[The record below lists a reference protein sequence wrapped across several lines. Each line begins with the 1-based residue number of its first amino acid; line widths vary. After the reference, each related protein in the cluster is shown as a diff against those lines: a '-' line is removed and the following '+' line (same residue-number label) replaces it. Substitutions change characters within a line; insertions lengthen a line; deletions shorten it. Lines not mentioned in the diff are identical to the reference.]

1 MSIFSH
7 IASVKTADEVAHQIE
22 ALVLEGVLRVGD
34 QLPSERELANTTGV
48 SRPTVRDG
56 IKALEARG
64 ILEIRHGGGT
74 FVSDVIG
81 TVFSPQIISILPAH
95 QKATRD
101 YLEFRREFEG
111 SCAAFAAS
119 RATKLDRELFSDL
132 MKSME
137 QAPND
142 PEKEGD
148 LDVEFHSLIGEMAH
162 NLVMLH
168 TMRSCYRLLSAG
180 VFENRERLYS
190 LSGSREKLLQ
200 QHRDIFDA
208 IIARDP
214 ENAKSAAQAHID
226 FVSEQIILLESL
238 DEREKIA
245 KLRSETRKS
254 KTEV

>member
-1 MSIFSH
+1 MSIFSQ
-7 IASVKTADEVAHQIE
+7 ITSVKTADEVAHQIE

-34 QLPSERELANTTGV
+34 QLPGERELANTTGV
-48 SRPTVRDG
+48 SRPTVREG

-64 ILEIRHGGGT
+64 ILESHHGGGT

-95 QKATRD
+95 KKATRD
-101 YLEFRREFEG
+101 YLEFRHEFEG
-111 SCAAFAAS
+111 SCAAFAAL
-119 RATKLDRELFSDL
+119 RATTLDRELFSDL
-132 MKSME
+132 MGKME
-137 QAPND
+137 LASND

-190 LSGSREKLLQ
+190 ISGSREKLLQ
-200 QHRDIFDA
+200 QHRSIYDA
-208 IIARDP
+208 IMARNP
-214 ENAKSAAQAHID
+214 EKARLAAQIHID
-226 FVSEQIILLESL
+226 FISEQMILLESL
-238 DEREKIA
+238 DERERIA

>member
-1 MSIFSH
+1 MSIFSQ
-7 IASVKTADEVAHQIE
+7 ITSIKTADEVAHQIE

-34 QLPSERELANTTGV
+34 QLPGERELASITGV

-64 ILEIRHGGGT
+64 ILESRHGGGT

-81 TVFSPQIISILPAH
+81 TVFSPQIIAILPAH
-95 QKATRD
+95 KKATRD

-119 RATKLDRELFSDL
+119 RATTLDRELFSEL
-132 MKSME
+132 MEKME

-142 PEKEGD
+142 PEKEGEV
-148 LDVEFHSLIGEMAH
+148 DVEFHSLIGEMAH

-190 LSGSREKLLQ
+190 ISGSREKLLK
-200 QHRDIFDA
+200 QHRAIYDA
-208 IIARDP
+208 IVAGNPERART
-214 ENAKSAAQAHID
+214 ASQAHID
-226 FVSEQIILLESL
+226 FISEQIILLESL
-238 DEREKIA
+238 DERERIA

-254 KTEV
+254 KTKV